1 MRYRTVDREAAAGLD
16 YEPAEGTLTWAHADV
31 APRTISVKLL
41 ARPQHDGLEDADFE
55 IELCASP
62 RLTCRHQCHPPH
74 LDPPHTCGA
83 LYRLYRPHQHRRLC
97 GHRRFEPPQVRS
109 GGRRAL

>member
-41 ARPQHDGLEDADFE
+41 ARPHHDGLEDADFE

-62 RLTCRHQCHPPH
+62 ASHAVASATHH

-83 LYRLYRPHQHRRLC
+83 LYRLYRPRQHLRLC
-97 GHRRFEPPQVRS
+97 GHRRSEPPQVQS